1 MDNNKCLLLEFVNE
15 DKKIAVGYQDWLQD
29 KISGE
34 KKYLDIIEKKSEV
47 KIKWPNCDIAPALI
61 MKKRVK
67 TCEWK
72 TVVARILSFG
82 EWTKMCQQR
91 DNLEIYGILEA
102 TKEERKSMCKKQWS
116 DDEEPEDSQRKK
128 KYKKKEMN
136 IETKSSKLWKELKT
150 RKTQIESEQSSDDD
164 SSSKMSQHFIQEN
177 KTLKKEN
184 NDLKNENVAL
194 RISLACIENLPKI
207 NNLVET
213 ILLKTEKIHDK
224 IDLITDSNG
233 NNLMENDILLTTEKI
248 YKNDLF
254 AKKNNS
260 EATNNIIEMTSNK
273 ELLNNEKMINLGG
286 KGVLVNAGRLRNC
299 NRSSISQY
307 TCDLLSVVFSKEEL
321 ATSSLTGKIANTMK
335 GANITPKPA
344 LNSKRLEAIEAHVFS
359 IFECNKD
366 TQKLFKA
373 AVRQKC
379 NNATPRASRRN
390 QEDDNK

>member
-128 KYKKKEMN
+128 
-136 IETKSSKLWKELKT
+136 
-150 RKTQIESEQSSDDD
+150 IESEQSSDDD